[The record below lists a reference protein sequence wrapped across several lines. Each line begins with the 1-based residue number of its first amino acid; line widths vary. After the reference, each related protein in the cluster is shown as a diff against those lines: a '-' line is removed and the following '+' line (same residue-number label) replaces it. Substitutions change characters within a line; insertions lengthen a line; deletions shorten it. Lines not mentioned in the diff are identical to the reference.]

1 MGSTYDK
8 NSNLNESGASFNVP
22 EKKEREKSAFE
33 DFILKLL
40 GRIILT
46 KSTFFGLE
54 NKKIVIFVTPS
65 LKIANIVADPK
76 KLLRN
81 FPLDKNGTLNFDTLS
96 QWAEANSFEIS
107 FSAPTPKLKRLLS
120 SKLGDVM
127 VESKE
132 EKVKEIN
139 ISILP
144 ESIQRWAKDNPEKFS
159 DNIERIKRLLK

>member
-1 MGSTYDK
+1 MSSTYDN
-8 NSNLNESGASFNVP
+8 NSNLNESGSFNVP
-22 EKKEREKSAFE
+22 KKEEREKSTFE

-40 GRIILT
+40 GRVNLN

-65 LKIANIVADPK
+65 LKIASVVANPK

-81 FPLDKNGTLNFDTLS
+81 FPLNKNGVLDFETLKS
-96 QWAEANSFEIS
+96 WAEENSFEIT
-107 FSAPTPKLKRLLS
+107 FTAPTPNLKRLLS

-132 EKVKEIN
+132 DKKKEVN
-139 ISILP
+139 LSILP
-144 ESIQRWAKDNPEKFS
+144 ESVQKWAKENPEKFS
-159 DNIERIKRLLK
+159 ENIERIKRLLK